1 MKKTKILDGI
11 TAFVFAVIIIL
22 FVNALLFMKL
32 GITGMAIAEILLI
45 AAPLLLVLFR
55 RENVAE
61 RFNLGLP
68 SIGSFFSAVLLMLG
82 ANMWENAASFI
93 YVALFGMP
101 EQNDMVFL
109 ESFFSN
115 VEPAVALILIAI
127 VPAVCEELL
136 FRGYIFDSFKGK
148 RGKVAAVIIS
158 SVLFSVIH
166 FDMYKIAPIFI
177 MALAFGYI
185 TAKTDSVLIPMIF
198 HFVNNSMAVVSFYA
212 TKGQDTDAAL
222 VSIPDSTYI
231 WYAVAA
237 FGMGL
242 VLVYFGARLLSG
254 KPRKKV
260 FNILVPILSGV
271 LATAGIIGLMVSTVS
286 IPYMRSYKNTITED
300 TSFTESF
307 TLEEDTFGVIAVSVM
322 SSADSTCSV
331 TVTDPE
337 GEEIYNSADSPSSV
351 GIDMKKGDYKVT
363 YSFGYTENQNKVRFH
378 VKADVTVVTTS
389 LVVYTG
395 TENKA
400 EAV

>member
-55 RENVAE
+55 RENVSE

-93 YVALFGMP
+93 YVAVFGMP
-101 EQNDMVFL
+101 EQNDMTFL
-109 ESFFSN
+109 ESYFSD
-115 VEPAVALILIAI
+115 VSPII
-127 VPAVCEELL
+127 VLVIIGIIPAVCEELL
-136 FRGYIFDSFKGK
+136 FRGYLFSSFKGK
-148 RGKVAAVIIS
+148 KSKVAAVIIT

-166 FDMYKIAPIFI
+166 FDMYKMVPIFI

-198 HFVNNSMAVVSFYA
+198 HLVNNSMAVVSFYVLRGEETTAA
-212 TKGQDTDAAL
+212 TEMISDKAYL
-222 VSIPDSTYI
+222 

-242 VLVYFGARLLSG
+242 VLVYFGTRLLSG

-271 LATAGIIGLMVSTVS
+271 LFTAGVIGLMLSMMS
-286 IPYMRSYKNTITED
+286 MPYVGTYSAKLRED
-300 TSFTESF
+300 TVYTESF
-307 TLEEDTFGVIAVSVM
+307 TLEENGMGVI
-322 SSADSTCSV
+322 SAQTICSNKVVYSV
-331 TVTDPE
+331 TITDAE
-337 GEEIYNSADSPSSV
+337 GDEVYNCADPQSGNGV
-351 GIDMKKGDYKVT
+351 YMEKGEYTVT
-363 YSFGYTENQNKVRFH
+363 YSFDIPEGENISY
-378 VKADVTVVTTS
+378 DVSANVVVITTVAELTS
-389 LVVYTG
+389 V
-395 TENKA
+395 
-400 EAV
+400 